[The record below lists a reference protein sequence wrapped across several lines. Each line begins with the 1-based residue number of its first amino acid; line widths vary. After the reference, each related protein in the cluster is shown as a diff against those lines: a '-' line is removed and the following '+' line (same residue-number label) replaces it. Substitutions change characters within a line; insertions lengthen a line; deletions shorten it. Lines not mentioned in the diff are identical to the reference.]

1 MADAFSKAWSV
12 VKDTAT
18 ATRSAELWVMNDEET
33 YFAIIQLIKE
43 QVRGHLN
50 MGWSRDEVKQEV
62 LERIA
67 TSLPETMAHHEG
79 FMEELGGPVTYGDEI
94 GDGISDVDWYEVAQ
108 NFDEDIDEAINDYPE
123 EWA

>member
-1 MADAFSKAWSV
+1 MTAFDKAWSV

-18 ATRSAELWVMNDEET
+18 ATRSADLWVMNDEET

-43 QVRGHLN
+43 QVRANLN
-50 MGWSRDEVKQEV
+50 FGWSRNDVKEEV

-67 TSLPETMAHHEG
+67 TSLPETMAHHTG
-79 FMEELGGPVTYGDEI
+79 FMDELSSPVTYGDEI

>member
-18 ATRSAELWVMNDEET
+18 ATRSADLWVMNDEET